1 MSMKLLKLLH
11 SKWPIALGL
20 ALLFTSCTRPPRTVD
35 FQGHRGAR
43 GLAPE
48 NTLVG
53 FKKALS
59 YPEVRTLE
67 LDVVFSKDHHAVISH
82 EPWLNP
88 HICQVDSATSA
99 ADPMAYNMYQMT
111 LDSIRS
117 FDCGSQLNERFP
129 DQASEPAY
137 KPALS
142 ELFAYLG
149 ARSEPWPHLNIETKS
164 QRRGDGIFHPGPVK
178 FAELLAA
185 ELATAN
191 EQYPEA
197 DLMNRTTIQ
206 SFDPRTLQA
215 FKRLHT
221 GVKLCLLVEDEAD
234 PQGQMDEMGFPVD
247 IYSPYYELVTPEL
260 ISWCHFRSIQ
270 VIPWTVNDTADMQH
284 LLDMGVDGLISDY
297 PDRFAGL
304 TY

>member
-1 MSMKLLKLLH
+1 MNLQKYHH
-11 SKWPIALGL
+11 SKWALLFCL
-20 ALLFTSCTRPPRTVD
+20 ALLFTYCSRPPRVVD

-48 NTLVG
+48 NTLVA

-67 LDVVFSKDHHAVISH
+67 LDIVFSKDHQAVISH

-88 HICQVDSATSA
+88 HICRVDSAMAA
-99 ADPMAYNMYQMT
+99 ADPMAYNMYEMT

-117 FDCGSQLNERFP
+117 FDCGSLPHDRFP
-129 DQASEPAY
+129 NQTLEATY

-142 ELFAYLG
+142 ELMALLG
-149 ARSEPWPHLNIETKS
+149 SREAEWPHLNIETKTRP
-164 QRRGDGIFHPGPVK
+164 QGDGVFHPGPQK
-178 FAELLAA
+178 FAELLTGELMAA
-185 ELATAN
+185 NA
-191 EQYPEA
+191 QYPEA

-206 SFDPRTLQA
+206 SFDPRTLKA
-215 FKRLHT
+215 FKKLHT
-221 GVKLCLLVEDEAD
+221 GVKLCLLVEDEAN
-234 PQGQMDEMGFPVD
+234 PQEQMDELGFPAD

-260 ISWCHFRSIQ
+260 INWCHFRHIQ
-270 VIPWTVNDTADMQH
+270 IIPWTVNDTTTMQA
-284 LLDMGVDGLISDY
+284 LLDMGVDGIISDY

-304 TY
+304 RY